1 MRKWL
6 LIFSPFIFILLVLA
20 GLRIFLQPQIETWVL
35 NQVQEIS
42 KNQLPVLIQ
51 AERFEL
57 VWFTP
62 KVRMIGTKV
71 TPKPG
76 EKFGFTEAS
85 LEVLEARIDLI
96 QALGGRI
103 QLSLLILDKPK
114 LDINLDSL
122 PQSNEPL
129 GEIDWNKIFNS
140 LKSIPLKSIAIVDGD
155 FHIFSNK
162 QKLKIQ
168 VSGLQSHIALDRDRL
183 GIDLQTSSLETQF
196 DKFTNK
202 SSLRID
208 GNITSKSIN
217 IQQINFNSDG
227 QSLLVKGNF
236 TDTKKILLDPRG
248 QVSIKLSSNLESLSQ
263 QVKSLIEIPEMK
275 GRIDLTGQIR
285 VHGLKVPSGDFDL
298 IAHEVVV
305 AGSEVGTLQAKGTSK
320 GDSVTIPKI
329 NLKHSG
335 GLVELNDVTLKVPE
349 QEDGKLALS
358 LQAQAK
364 ILDLNLF
371 QLLKGIGV
379 GEIPVELSAKAQLN
393 CGGNLIP
400 KFNLV
405 CVGDAQGKDLV
416 VKSDIKEKEP
426 IVAAKDFSLN
436 GGVEI
441 SLDSVT
447 YNAKIKA
454 GDYQGQ
460 SSGLVKYDQ
469 GFVINFETPRV
480 DLGLINK
487 IGGLKLEGQAKI
499 SGSTRGDS
507 DAAIFEMKVNG
518 ENFVFEDFILGAPQ
532 GTIKYEKGALYI
544 NELKGSFGISQY
556 EGNIEAHIAK
566 PHLKAHIKSQKIDWS
581 DLFKVFDRQFKV
593 PVNFTGQGSFDV
605 AVDGPYELGKLSYL
619 LDAKIDRLNVAGE
632 SFSDGVI
639 RLNSQAGEVQAEI
652 FQIKKGSQLITAQGQ
667 GHPDGQIAA
676 VVTAEHLLL
685 EESEFVS
692 KIDSDISGKLQ
703 ALVDI
708 KGFILDPKLRF
719 QLQLNQLIIDN
730 QEFPSSTADFNLNS
744 DGTEGTF
751 SLFAGHLL
759 TDFKYPFKDNR
770 PLSVKAKAIDWNFT
784 TLAAFLGG
792 GSLLSEYEASLT
804 GDLDI
809 SSEKGTFWGANGSGS
824 ISKFLLKRGNLSLA
838 NPKPM
843 RMDMKNGVISL
854 QNFKVIGNDS
864 FYELSGSRISKDNL
878 RFQVNGEGSLRLFH
892 VFVPF
897 LEELGGQGLFNVA
910 FSGDNNQMEV
920 LGQANLKDGF
930 AKLKGFPH
938 ALERISSQIQFSQ
951 TRILINDLQG
961 AFAGGTL
968 KGDGSLLLKGSK
980 NLETNIRARIEGVS
994 LNVPEK
1000 VRTSGNLDLRFSG
1013 SWFPFLLSGNY
1024 LVTGGVFEKELEEG
1038 GGIDRVKQSTYLPK
1052 QIKDSSFEPV
1062 LLDLQIDLARPLTVK
1077 NSLVD
1082 GQATGQIQIRGIPT
1096 QPILLGNVTLTS
1108 GSKLLFRDKIFD
1120 VNNANVKFNDES
1132 EINPELYI
1140 SARSRISDYD
1150 INLLVQGTA
1159 KNPVVKLTSLPPL
1172 PDQEIISLLALG
1184 VTSSS
1189 QARVSGNRENDES
1202 AFTSEAQ
1209 AQAMNALF
1217 NQTGLTKKT
1226 PFDVV
1231 ISSAYD
1237 DTKNQSVHKFT
1248 LKVKLSEKAE
1258 ASATTNVDNSG
1269 ADAKIKYYLTP
1280 SFSAVG
1286 SWESKRATESGVLRD
1301 QESNESGVFGID
1313 LDYSKEFK

>member
-6 LIFSPFIFILLVLA
+6 LIFSPFIFIFLVIA

-51 AERFEL
+51 AEKFEL
-57 VWFTP
+57 IWFTP

-76 EKFGFTEAS
+76 EKFGFSEAS
-85 LEVLEARIDLI
+85 LDVLEARVDLI

-114 LDINLDSL
+114 ADINLDAL
-122 PQSNEPL
+122 PKSDGPL
-129 GEIDWNKIFNS
+129 GEIDWPKIFGH
-140 LKSIPLKSIAIVDGD
+140 LKSVPLKSVAIVEGQ
-155 FHIFSNK
+155 FHVHSK
-162 QKLKIQ
+162 EQKLNLQ
-168 VSGLQSHIALDRDRL
+168 VSGLQSHITL
-183 GIDLQTSSLETQF
+183 GREQLGLDLQSSSLEVQWKEF
-196 DKFTNK
+196 RNK
-202 SSLRID
+202 SSVRLD
-208 GNITSKSIN
+208 GSITPKSIN
-217 IQQINFNSDG
+217 IQQINLNSDG
-227 QSLLVKGNF
+227 QSLLVKGSF
-236 TDTKKILLDPRG
+236 TETRKILTDPQG
-248 QVSIKLSSNLESLSQ
+248 QVSLKLSSNLESLAQ
-263 QVKSLIEIPEMK
+263 QLKGLAEVPALK
-275 GRIDLTGQIR
+275 GRIDLNGQIKIR
-285 VHGLKVPSGDFDL
+285 GIKVPSGEFDL
-298 IAHEVVV
+298 V
-305 AGSEVGTLQAKGTSK
+305 AQNVFIDDAEIGTLQAKGTSEGESIQIPK
-320 GDSVTIPKI
+320 VTI
-329 NLKHSG
+329 KHSG
-335 GLVELNDVTLKVPE
+335 GLAELSEVSLKVPQ

-358 LQAQAK
+358 IQSQAK
-364 ILDLNLF
+364 VLDLNLF

-379 GEIPVELSAKAQLN
+379 GEIPVELGIKAQLN

-405 CVGDAQGKDLV
+405 CVGEAQGKDLI
-416 VKSDIKEKEP
+416 VKSDLKEPEP
-426 IVAAKDFSLN
+426 IVAIKDFSLN

-441 SLDSVT
+441 SLDAVT
-447 YNAKIKA
+447 FNSKIKA
-454 GDYQGQ
+454 GESQGQ
-460 SSGLVKYDQ
+460 SSGLIKYDQ
-469 GFVINFETPRV
+469 GFVINFDTPKV

-499 SGSTRGDS
+499 TGSTRGDS
-507 DAAIFEMKVNG
+507 DAATFEMKVNG

-532 GTIKYEKGALYI
+532 GNIKYEKGALYI
-544 NELKGSFGISQY
+544 SELKGSFGISQY
-556 EGNIEAHIAK
+556 EGNIEAHIAR
-566 PHLKAHIKSQKIDWS
+566 PHLKARIKSEKIDWS
-581 DLFKVFDRQFKV
+581 DLFKIFDRQFKV
-593 PVNFTGQGSFDV
+593 PVTFTGQGAFDV
-605 AVDGPYELGKLSYL
+605 AVDGPYELGKLSYI
-619 LDAKIDRLNVAGE
+619 LDAKIDRLSVAGE

-639 RLNSQAGEVQAEI
+639 RLNSQAGEVQAEV
-652 FQIKKGSQLITAQGQ
+652 FQIRKGSQIITVQGQ
-667 GHPDGQIAA
+667 GHPDGQVEAI
-676 VVTAEHLLL
+676 VTADQLLL

-692 KIDSDISGKLQ
+692 KIDSTLSGKLH
-703 ALVDI
+703 ALIDI
-708 KGFILDPKLRF
+708 KGFILNPKLRF

-730 QEFPSSTADFNLNS
+730 QEFPASTADFNLNS
-744 DGTEGTF
+744 EGTDGNF

-759 TDFKYPFKDNR
+759 TEFKYPFKENR
-770 PLSVKAKAIDWNFT
+770 PLSLKAKAIDWNFT
-784 TLAAFLGG
+784 TLAALLGG
-792 GSLLSEYEASLT
+792 GSLLSEYEASMT
-804 GDLDI
+804 GDLELF
-809 SSEKGTFWGANGSGS
+809 SEKGNFWGASGSGL
-824 ISKFLLKRGNLSLA
+824 ITKFLLKRGNLSLT

-843 RMDMKNGVISL
+843 RMEMKYGVIAL
-854 QNFKVIGNDS
+854 QNFKVFGQDS
-864 FYELSGSRISKDNL
+864 FYELAGSRISKDNL

-897 LEELGGQGLFNVA
+897 LEELGGHGLFNIA
-910 FSGDNNQMEV
+910 FSGDNSQMEI

-1024 LVTGGVFEKELEEG
+1024 LVTGGIFEKELEDG
-1038 GGIDRVKQSTYLPK
+1038 AGVDRVKQSTYLPK

-1062 LLDLQIDLARPLTVK
+1062 LLDLQVDLARPLAIK

-1096 QPILLGNVTLTS
+1096 QPIILGNVSLTN

-1120 VNNANVKFNDES
+1120 VNNANVKFTDES
-1132 EINPELYI
+1132 EINPELYV

-1159 KNPVVKLTSLPPL
+1159 KAPVVKLTSLPPL
-1172 PDQEIISLLALG
+1172 PDPEIISLLALG

-1189 QARVSGNRENDES
+1189 QSRTSGNRENDES

-1226 PFDVV
+1226 PFDVN

-1237 DTKNQSVHKFT
+1237 DTKNQSVHKVT

-1301 QESNESGVFGID
+1301 QEANESGVFGID